1 MTEEEQQEKIG
12 TIKTYFPDRGGWG
25 FLENG
30 LFFHIQETPEE
41 IHPFLEVGLKV
52 NYTEVQGEKGPMAK
66 ISSTVDGLESSEV
79 ETPKFSGEYTIIDP
93 KKILLEDT
101 IQHIETT
108 IEQNGAI
115 LIPGILRRFPN
126 SFGRIKKN
134 KEFDVVEKI
143 EAHLKEAFDN
153 LSVSKYDLFRPKNKT
168 DGTSITGHPYLQETS
183 PFTWLIRKKS
193 VNVPFNPRNKIPD
206 VLLQFIYSHI
216 IEQDEGCWVIVGDET
231 GDLGEFLGREPDN
244 HQASM
249 GWVVIPP
256 KSDLPSLPSSFHVF
270 DNEEHMNIATDHL
283 LGSQGV
289 QLYQFQYASGTRI
302 EGVPSESAQRHLNFW
317 KDTLPLVL
325 NKISEHSEGTPKVR
339 IYIERVGELEPGT
352 NPVTA
357 LLSNWK
363 LAMGDGWVNI
373 EKATVLAKSPLEH
386 PWLGYPDAVGF
397 INSPRNWNNPELKPK
412 IAQLKKR
419 LVESP
424 YRQYELGK
432 INGLFMTPGQTP
444 VQFVKALFDFP
455 QRDMK
460 EYIVEYY
467 GQQLRQ
473 RIQVLSGR
481 DWHTILEEMEQHSG
495 ALQGQNATS
504 VIFDHTDIEDTLPQL
519 RTDSLKFNFLMALL
533 GCSNHNG
540 DTERSQFCKNNIVTL
555 MESEFEPTRQQKMH
569 FLNLSNGANDNEFD
583 FSIDSEEIFS
593 LLEEVKDGFQNDDE
607 RKLAGAYALTLGLR
621 STEDDLNIAWDIE
634 ELLREDSCRD
644 PLGTNH
650 ARRLNI
656 KAELMLAK
664 EEYVKARSFMEVE
677 IPEEIENSLLELL
690 REDGFFMA
698 ALMKACALSEEDA
711 GKFEVYSSYV
721 PALLDKRHPSQR
733 IAYWTARWAWQIGRE
748 NDSVVQLCT
757 EHLIDLTKQ
766 EIFTKEAHGVILS
779 CELLDLHILGL
790 VEFDVQGF
798 HQTVLENSTA
808 STRAWVE
815 EHAPNDDDW
824 LAPLTYNYR

>member
-1 MTEEEQQEKIG
+1 MTEEEKTG
-12 TIKTYFPDRGGWG
+12 TIVKYTDKGFG

-30 LFFHIQETPEE
+30 LFFHITQIPKE
-41 IHPFLEVGLKV
+41 IHAFLEEGLKV

-66 ISSTVDGLESSEV
+66 ISSTVDGLESTEV
-79 ETPKFSGEYTIIDP
+79 EIPKFSGEYTIIDP
-93 KKILLEDT
+93 KKILIEDT

-115 LIPGILRRFPN
+115 LVPGILRRFPD

-134 KEFDVVEKI
+134 KEFDVVDKI

-193 VNVPFNPRNKIPD
+193 VNVFFNPRKKIPD
-206 VLLQFIYSHI
+206 ALLQFIYSHI
-216 IEQDEGCWVIVGDET
+216 IEQDEDCWVIVGDET
-231 GDLGEFLGREPDN
+231 GDLGEFMGKEPEN

-256 KSDLPSLPSSFHVF
+256 KSDLPSLPSSFHVH
-270 DNEEHMNIATDHL
+270 DNEEHMNIATDNL
-283 LGSQGV
+283 LGSQGI

-302 EGVPSESAQRHLNFW
+302 EGVPSESAQMHLNFW

-325 NKISEHSEGTPKVR
+325 NKISEHSEGIPKVR
-339 IYIERVGELEPGT
+339 IYIERVGKLEPGT

-397 INSPRNWNNPELKPK
+397 INSPKSWKNSELKTK
-412 IAQLKKR
+412 IAELKKR

-432 INGLFMTPGQTP
+432 INGLFLTKQPP

-467 GQQLRQ
+467 GQQLKQ
-473 RIQVLSGR
+473 RIKILTER
-481 DWHTILEEMEQHSG
+481 DWHVILERMEQYSA

-504 VIFDHTDIEDTLPQL
+504 VIFDHTDIEATLSKL
-519 RTDSLKFNFLMALL
+519 KTGSLKFNFLMALL

-540 DTERSQFCKNNIVTL
+540 DTERSEFCKFNIEEL
-555 MESEFEPTRQQKMH
+555 LASEFEPTWPQKLH

-583 FSIDSEEIFS
+583 FSIDDEKLSE
-593 LLEEVKDGFQNDDE
+593 LLEKVNNDGFQYDDE
-607 RKLAGAYALTLGLR
+607 RKLAGAYAQTLGLR
-621 STEDDLNIAWDIE
+621 CTEDDLNLAWEIE
-634 ELLREDSCRD
+634 DLLCADSARD
-644 PLGTNH
+644 PLSQNH

-656 KAELMLAK
+656 KAELLLARS
-664 EEYVKARSFMEVE
+664 ENIRARSFMEVDIPNE
-677 IPEEIENSLLELL
+677 ISDDLLSIV
-690 REDGFFMA
+690 RTDGFFLA
-698 ALMKACALSEEDA
+698 CLLKSCALSEEDST
-711 GKFEVYSSYV
+711 KFMVYSSYV
-721 PALLDKRHPSQR
+721 EAMLDNRHPSQR
-733 IAYWTARWAWQIGRE
+733 IAYWTARWAWQIGLE
-748 NDSVVQLCT
+748 NDPIVQICID
-757 EHLIDLTKQ
+757 HLIGMTNN
-766 EIFTKEAHGVILS
+766 EIFTKEAPGLILS
-779 CELLDLHILGL
+779 CELLDLNALGL
-790 VEFDVQGF
+790 IEFDAQEF
-798 HQTVLENSTA
+798 YNIVLQNSTA
-808 STRAWVE
+808 STRVWVE
-815 EHAPNDDDW
+815 ENPPNQKDW